1 MRRFGN
7 VRQIFTGEGCE
18 TMKRELIDRAAALQI
33 MADAGQEYHE
43 DGDFVRFVS
52 AVINMQTAAARIVAL
67 PTVEER
73 RRGWWKVY
81 TDEGGFAH
89 LECSACGG
97 WMLAEATPFCPYCGA
112 EMENSGKEPAQ
123 EE

>member
-1 MRRFGN
+1 
-7 VRQIFTGEGCE
+7 
-18 TMKRELIDRAAALQI
+18 MKRKLIDRESALQI

-73 RRGWWKVY
+73 RRGRWNGYNADNKEWQR
-81 TDEGGFAH
+81 TDGSPIF
-89 LECSACGG
+89 LVCSECRKTVLNNGSPV
-97 WMLAEATPFCPYCGA
+97 WNFCPYCGA
-112 EMENSGKEPAQ
+112 EMENSGKEPA
-123 EE
+123 EGETR